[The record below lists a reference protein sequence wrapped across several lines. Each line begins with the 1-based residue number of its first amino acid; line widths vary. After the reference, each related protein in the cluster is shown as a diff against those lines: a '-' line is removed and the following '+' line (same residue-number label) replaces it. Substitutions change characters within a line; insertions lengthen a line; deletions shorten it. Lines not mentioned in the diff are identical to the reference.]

1 MSVCV
6 SETPSWMYGAVHVH
20 RSLPLS
26 LSCPI
31 LLPRPCPNVA
41 SGNELGS
48 HPQATVAGR
57 LPCPLRPAGLPLGEL
72 GGCKALG
79 SQTEAGLFW
88 GVSPASA

>member
-1 MSVCV
+1 MCVCV
-6 SETPSWMYGAVHVH
+6 KCPRECMVLFMCTDYCHCA
-20 RSLPLS
+20 LL
-26 LSCPI
+26 CPI

-57 LPCPLRPAGLPLGEL
+57 LPCPLRPAGLPLGGL

-79 SQTEAGLFW
+79 PQTEAGLSW
-88 GVSPASA
+88 GASPAPA